1 VSEGEGGMMQVHAAM
16 GLYIVVMGDG
26 GAEVVG
32 RLVAILLLSLLLL
45 VTLVTVHRV
54 AMMGPI
60 VGLKSTEKEIEGQV
74 LEKGG
79 RRGSGK
85 GGASGGESLL
95 EMKDPPE
102 NVPLFWDYQLRLLA
116 T

>member
-1 VSEGEGGMMQVHAAM
+1 MMQVHAAM
-16 GLYIVVMGDG
+16 GLYIVVVGDG

-45 VTLVTVHRV
+45 MTLVTVHRV

-79 RRGSGK
+79 REAWVREGWSERRRITFGNEGSSGK
-85 GGASGGESLL
+85 RTFVLGLSAQTSCD
-95 EMKDPPE
+95 MID
-102 NVPLFWDYQLRLLA
+102 FF
-116 T
+116 